1 MGSLSLLFYLLA
13 IISFGIA
20 AFVGDIAEKKV
31 NLVALGLAFFAVGHI
46 V

>member
-1 MGSLSLLFYLLA
+1 MSLLFYLLA

-20 AFVGDIAEKKV
+20 AVANDVVGGKV